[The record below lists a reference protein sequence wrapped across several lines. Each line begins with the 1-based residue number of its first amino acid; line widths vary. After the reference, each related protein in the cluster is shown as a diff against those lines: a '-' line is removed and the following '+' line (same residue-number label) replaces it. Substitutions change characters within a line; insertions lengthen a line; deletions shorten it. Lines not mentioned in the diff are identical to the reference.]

1 MPDIHVYSTARE
13 MAAAVAAKEISAR
26 ELLEL
31 HLDRIEQVN
40 PQVNAIVSMDVERSR
55 AAAAEADEAT
65 ARGDE
70 LGPLHGLPHAF
81 KDTHEVAGWPTTFGS
96 PLRKDYVPKRDE
108 LIAERIRAAGVVVV
122 GKTNVPEWAA
132 GSHTFNPIFGT
143 TRNPYDLSRSAG
155 GSSGGAAAALASGM
169 VPLAD
174 GSDMGGSLR
183 NPASFCNVV
192 GLRPSV
198 GRVPAWPTTNAW
210 ELTSVGG
217 PMARNVDD
225 LALLL
230 SVIAG
235 PSTRAPMSLETP
247 GTAFAPPLDRRPAT
261 ALRVALSTD
270 LGGAFQVDD
279 AGRRRSCAPRATSS
293 PAAGAEVTRR
303 PPRRD
308 RRRGRVPHAAG
319 LAVPAPVRRAARAR
333 PEAFKASLADNIR
346 AGETLTGADVATA
359 YQRLTSLA
367 EKVRL
372 FFEKHDVLVLP
383 VSQVPPFDAAE
394 EYPAT
399 INGQEQATYLD
410 WMRSAF
416 LITVTGCPAISVP
429 AGFTREG
436 WPVGV
441 QIVAAPR
448 NERLLLE
455 VAHAF
460 EQLTRV
466 GDRRPDL
473 TDHGRDPMTSA
484 PQHPDRHRHRRHV
497 HRRRR
502 RRRAHRRARRDQDAV
517 HAARPGRRLHGR
529 RAQGARHARPRRR
542 RGERGQPRHHRRHQ
556 QAARGQGREPRL
568 HHHRGLRVHARDRPA
583 VGARRLRQLLLLGEA
598 GPDRAGPPGED
609 RGRPD
614 ERRRRGDP
622 PVRPGERD
630 AARPASSAT
639 QGINTI
645 GVCFLHSYANDAHEL
660 AMRAILA
667 EVHPEAT
674 VSISSEVLREYREY
688 ERSVTTLVDAAV
700 KPNIRQYVDN
710 IAGHLASLG
719 SGIPFY
725 VMKSNGG
732 VLSAEEVVHQ
742 PITTV
747 LSGPAAGALG
757 RRGGRREGGLP
768 AGGHL

>member
-13 MAAAVAAKEISAR
+13 MVAAVAAREISAR

-31 HLDRIEQVN
+31 HLARIERVN
-40 PQVNAIVSMDVERSR
+40 PEVNAIVSMDVERSR
-55 AAAAEADEAT
+55 AAAAAADEAT
-65 ARGDE
+65 VRGDE

-81 KDTHEVAGWPTTFGS
+81 KDTHEVSGWPTTFGS

-108 LIAERIRAAGVVVV
+108 LIVERIRAAGAVVV

-143 TRNPYDLSRSAG
+143 TRNPYDLGRSAG
-155 GSSGGAAAALASGM
+155 GSSGGAAAALAAGM

-217 PMARNVDD
+217 PMARNVAD
-225 LALLL
+225 LMLLL

-235 PSTRAPMSLETP
+235 PSSRAPMSLET
-247 GTAFAPPLDRRPAT
+247 GGAAFGFAPSGLLDGV
-261 ALRVALSTD
+261 RVALSTD
-270 LGGAFQVDD
+270 LGGAFQVDEQVAAIVHAQGD
-279 AGRRRSCAPRATSS
+279 VLAGGGAVVVEDHLEMT
-293 PAAGAEVTRR
+293 GAETAFRT
-303 PPRRD
+303 
-308 RRRGRVPHAAG
+308 
-319 LAVPAPVRRAARAR
+319 LRAWLFQHRFGALLERR
-333 PEAFKASLADNIR
+333 PEAFKASLAENIR

-399 INGQEQATYLD
+399 INGQEQTTYLD
-410 WMRSAF
+410 WMRSAY

-473 TDHGRDPMTSA
+473 T
-484 PQHPDRHRHRRHV
+484 
-497 HRRRR
+497 
-502 RRRAHRRARRDQDAV
+502 
-517 HAARPGRRLHGR
+517 
-529 RAQGARHARPRRR
+529 
-542 RGERGQPRHHRRHQ
+542 
-556 QAARGQGREPRL
+556 
-568 HHHRGLRVHARDRPA
+568 
-583 VGARRLRQLLLLGEA
+583 
-598 GPDRAGPPGED
+598 
-609 RGRPD
+609 
-614 ERRRRGDP
+614 
-622 PVRPGERD
+622 
-630 AARPASSAT
+630 
-639 QGINTI
+639 
-645 GVCFLHSYANDAHEL
+645 
-660 AMRAILA
+660 
-667 EVHPEAT
+667 PE
-674 VSISSEVLREYREY
+674 
-688 ERSVTTLVDAAV
+688 
-700 KPNIRQYVDN
+700 
-710 IAGHLASLG
+710 
-719 SGIPFY
+719 
-725 VMKSNGG
+725 
-732 VLSAEEVVHQ
+732 EE
-742 PITTV
+742 T
-747 LSGPAAGALG
+747 
-757 RRGGRREGGLP
+757 R
-768 AGGHL
+768 